1 MRKAVLSLVAATA
14 LAGASAANAAITIG
28 TTGTTSGTMSVTNV
42 DSPTPNRLTF
52 DTIGASAGTV
62 TSFFDFSESFDST
75 AVFAIV
81 TTDGMLTLEQL
92 LPGGGGSAITQVMG
106 TGNALTL
113 NTGLL
118 TPGVTYRFTYT
129 GNLTTAGNISGNATF
144 TAAAVPEPA
153 TWGLMLIGFGGIGLA
168 MRRRRRPVLAQVA

>member
-28 TTGTTSGTMSVTNV
+28 TTGSTSGTMSVTNV

-62 TSFFDFSESFDST
+62 TSFFDFSESFNST

-81 TTDGMLTLEQL
+81 TTDGTLTLEALQ
-92 LPGGGGSAITQVMG
+92 PGGGGTNITSVTG
-106 TGNALTL
+106 TGNNLTL

-118 TPGVTYRFTYT
+118 TAGTLYRLTYT

-144 TAAAVPEPA
+144 TAVPEPA
-153 TWGLMLIGFGGIGLA
+153 TWAMMLLGFGGIGFA
-168 MRRRRRPVLAQVA
+168 MRRRRRGLALAQIA